1 MKQKLEMSLHII
13 MRNICTI
20 TVKLFVAA
28 HIQLFRA
35 PALSPTSTQN
45 TYNIGKTT
53 CIYIRYI
60 GAGQMGGEFN
70 GVASPFGKKYFIHF
84 YGNFGGELSCIF
96 CLKL

>member
-1 MKQKLEMSLHII
+1 MLEKSLYII

-28 HIQLFRA
+28 HIQLFRV

-53 CIYIRYI
+53 CIYIRYL
-60 GAGQMGGEFN
+60 GAGQIGGGGVGGEFN
-70 GVASPFGKKYFIHF
+70 GVASPFWQ
-84 YGNFGGELSCIF
+84 EIF
-96 CLKL
+96 HSFPWEFWW